1 MKEIINVNF
10 EDYEEYIKESF
21 IKDDKPLI
29 DEISSH
35 FKKIEKQYPKN
46 YKDLLYCFLLKVS
59 GNLKR
64 QEPNIKTVQKE
75 LLVCVDKS
83 LNDSLPDILGYYEKE
98 FFEEII
104 NYSNLTESEKLESY
118 IYSLFSELSLS
129 LKDNPYLK
137 GDKNLDM
144 LFNNNSSFYFNFT
157 FKIMNSLEDSSDQ
170 ERMFIIFLDKLK
182 EHNFAFFKS
191 FMDDILTEYIIT
203 KQYEMD
209 RKQVDKILK
218 YIPAFNLEKVYDL
231 ILKDPQSIIEVIK
244 NFLFFQEKSENDQP
258 KDKDIS
264 LIIDLEKQY
273 DFLDYLK
280 DILWHKEESSF
291 ETLEE
296 FRESCNIDESNKKYM
311 FYYLICL
318 YYERLNFS
326 IKKRNNQEQEDLEII
341 LNESEEY
348 VASYFFM
355 DDKKLER
362 LIEGDIKH
370 IEEEQKNLL
379 LDCKNQVLLSNNPD
393 IYQKNPI
400 IFIEN
405 FNFVK
410 AGFFLGK
417 EYNQK
422 TLIDLYHNIYYKTF
436 DYENNFFQNSQKA
449 YVIYSDYLHQL
460 LSRNKKLQGI
470 VISEAIQEYYFQKIL
485 LDNIFLDTEEEKM
498 LKIFK
503 ENIGVEET
511 IQKVINDKEL
521 FKELFTVY
529 PDYYLYEEERTIVE
543 KAEKN
548 TYQKLIKRKRESN

>member
-144 LFNNNSSFYFNFT
+144 LFNYNSSFYFNFT
-157 FKIMNSLEDSSDQ
+157 FKIKNSLEDSSDQ

-191 FMDDILTEYIIT
+191 FIDDMLTEYIKT
-203 KQYEMD
+203 KQYEMN

-231 ILKDPQSIIEVIK
+231 ILKDPQSIIEVVK

-280 DILWHKEESSF
+280 DILWYKEESSF

-296 FRESCNIDESNKKYM
+296 FRESCNIDESNKKYV

-326 IKKRNNQEQEDLEII
+326 IKKRNNQEQEELAII
-341 LNESEEY
+341 LNETEEF

-436 DYENNFFQNSQKA
+436 DYKNNFFQNSQKA
-449 YVIYSDYLHQL
+449 YAIYSDYLHQL

>member
-104 NYSNLTESEKLESY
+104 NYSNLTELEKLESY

-144 LFNNNSSFYFNFT
+144 LFNYNSSFYFNFT

-231 ILKDPQSIIEVIK
+231 ILKDPQSIIEVVK

-280 DILWHKEESSF
+280 DILWYKEESSF

-296 FRESCNIDESNKKYM
+296 FRESCNIDESNKKNI

-326 IKKRNNQEQEDLEII
+326 IKKRNNQEQEELAII
-341 LNESEEY
+341 LNETEEF

-422 TLIDLYHNIYYKTF
+422 TLIDLYHNIYYKIF
-436 DYENNFFQNSQKA
+436 DYEDNFFQNSQKA

-511 IQKVINDKEL
+511 IQKVVNDKEL

>member
-1 MKEIINVNF
+1 MKEITNVNF

-118 IYSLFSELSLS
+118 TYSLFSELSLS

-157 FKIMNSLEDSSDQ
+157 FKIKNSLEDSSDQ

-191 FMDDILTEYIIT
+191 FIDDMLTEYIKT
-203 KQYEMD
+203 KQYEMN

-231 ILKDPQSIIEVIK
+231 ILKDPQSIIEVVK

-258 KDKDIS
+258 KDKDI
-264 LIIDLEKQY
+264 
-273 DFLDYLK
+273 
-280 DILWHKEESSF
+280 
-291 ETLEE
+291 
-296 FRESCNIDESNKKYM
+296 
-311 FYYLICL
+311 
-318 YYERLNFS
+318 
-326 IKKRNNQEQEDLEII
+326 
-341 LNESEEY
+341 
-348 VASYFFM
+348 
-355 DDKKLER
+355 
-362 LIEGDIKH
+362 
-370 IEEEQKNLL
+370 
-379 LDCKNQVLLSNNPD
+379 
-393 IYQKNPI
+393 
-400 IFIEN
+400 
-405 FNFVK
+405 
-410 AGFFLGK
+410 
-417 EYNQK
+417 
-422 TLIDLYHNIYYKTF
+422 
-436 DYENNFFQNSQKA
+436 
-449 YVIYSDYLHQL
+449 
-460 LSRNKKLQGI
+460 
-470 VISEAIQEYYFQKIL
+470 
-485 LDNIFLDTEEEKM
+485 
-498 LKIFK
+498 
-503 ENIGVEET
+503 
-511 IQKVINDKEL
+511 
-521 FKELFTVY
+521 
-529 PDYYLYEEERTIVE
+529 
-543 KAEKN
+543 
-548 TYQKLIKRKRESN
+548 

>member
-104 NYSNLTESEKLESY
+104 NYSNLTELEKLESY

-157 FKIMNSLEDSSDQ
+157 FKIKNSLEDSSDQ

-191 FMDDILTEYIIT
+191 FIDDMLTEYIKT
-203 KQYEMD
+203 KQYEMN

-231 ILKDPQSIIEVIK
+231 ILKDPQSIIEVVK

-258 KDKDIS
+258 KDKDIR
-264 LIIDLEKQY
+264 LKIYLKKQY

-280 DILWHKEESSF
+280 DILWYKEESSF

-296 FRESCNIDESNKKYM
+296 FRESCNIDESNKKYV

-326 IKKRNNQEQEDLEII
+326 IKKRNNQEQEELAII
-341 LNESEEY
+341 LNETEEF

-379 LDCKNQVLLSNNPD
+379 LDCKNQVLLNNNPD

-422 TLIDLYHNIYYKTF
+422 TLIDLYHNIYYKIF
-436 DYENNFFQNSQKA
+436 DYEDNFFQNSQKA
-449 YVIYSDYLHQL
+449 YAIYSDYLHQL

>member
-46 YKDLLYCFLLKVS
+46 YKDILYCFLLKVS

-104 NYSNLTESEKLESY
+104 KYSNLTESEKLESY

-182 EHNFAFFKS
+182 EHNFSFFKS

-348 VASYFFM
+348 VASYFLE
-355 DDKKLER
+355 DDENLER
-362 LIEGDIKH
+362 LIEGNIKH

-449 YVIYSDYLHQL
+449 YAIYSDYLHQL

>member
-231 ILKDPQSIIEVIK
+231 ILKDPQSIIEVVK

-341 LNESEEY
+341 LNETEEF

-379 LDCKNQVLLSNNPD
+379 LDCKNQVLLNNNPD

-422 TLIDLYHNIYYKTF
+422 TLIDLYHNIYYKIF
-436 DYENNFFQNSQKA
+436 DYEDNFFQNSQKA
-449 YVIYSDYLHQL
+449 YAIYSDYLHQL

-485 LDNIFLDTEEEKM
+485 LDNIFLDIEEEKM